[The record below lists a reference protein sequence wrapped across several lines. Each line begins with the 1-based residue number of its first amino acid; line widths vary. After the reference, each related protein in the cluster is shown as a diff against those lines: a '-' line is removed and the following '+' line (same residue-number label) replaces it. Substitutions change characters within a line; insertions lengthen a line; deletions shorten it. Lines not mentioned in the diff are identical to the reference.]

1 MNEQTSSAPAPGGK
15 IPWKLIGFLVPAAII
30 VLFVLQNR
38 EEMNVNFLSFE
49 VNSRQWVALLVA
61 VALGVIADRMFIGV
75 RKLRRR
81 GD

>member
-1 MNEQTSSAPAPGGK
+1 MKEQTSSAPAPGRK